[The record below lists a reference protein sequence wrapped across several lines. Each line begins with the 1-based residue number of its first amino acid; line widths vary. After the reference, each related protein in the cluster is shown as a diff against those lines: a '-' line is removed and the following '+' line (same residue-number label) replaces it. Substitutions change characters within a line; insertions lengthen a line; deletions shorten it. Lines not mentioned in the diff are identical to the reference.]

1 MSAELT
7 TIIVSSI
14 VAAVSAPLGAWVNSR
29 VLRQKYQLELD
40 KLRAE
45 MKQTLTNV
53 ENSELE
59 NVRKASDILMENIV
73 KPLEKEIKS
82 LRKDVDK
89 FRKAVEKIPSCPM
102 AGDCP
107 VARGHDLA
115 VYDTDKPAADS
126 TGLPSVKAVLH
137 KEHRQKQQSRETAQA
152 EIQTEA
158 QVTADTAE
166 DSTRQSDSVQTSE
179 QKPSAGT
186 GILRL
191 GTGMFLLAVSVFA
204 IWIFYKRIKR

>member
-7 TIIVSSI
+7 TIIVSSL

-73 KPLEKEIKS
+73 RPLEKEIKS
-82 LRKDVDK
+82 LRRDVDK

-107 VARGHDLA
+107 VSRELLA
-115 VYDTDKPAADS
+115 SEAADARR
-126 TGLPSVKAVLH
+126 G
-137 KEHRQKQQSRETAQA
+137 
-152 EIQTEA
+152 
-158 QVTADTAE
+158 ADA
-166 DSTRQSDSVQTSE
+166 D
-179 QKPSAGT
+179 K
-186 GILRL
+186 
-191 GTGMFLLAVSVFA
+191 
-204 IWIFYKRIKR
+204 

>member
-7 TIIVSSI
+7 TVIVSSI

-40 KLRAE
+40 NLRAE
-45 MKQTLTNV
+45 MKQKFTNV

-82 LRKDVDK
+82 LRRDVDK
-89 FRKAVEKIPSCPM
+89 FRKAIEKIPSCPM

-107 VARGHDLA
+107 VSHELLA
-115 VYDTDKPAADS
+115 AEAAD
-126 TGLPSVKAVLH
+126 AN
-137 KEHRQKQQSRETAQA
+137 R
-152 EIQTEA
+152 
-158 QVTADTAE
+158 
-166 DSTRQSDSVQTSE
+166 
-179 QKPSAGT
+179 GT
-186 GILRL
+186 D
-191 GTGMFLLAVSVFA
+191 AN
-204 IWIFYKRIKR
+204 K